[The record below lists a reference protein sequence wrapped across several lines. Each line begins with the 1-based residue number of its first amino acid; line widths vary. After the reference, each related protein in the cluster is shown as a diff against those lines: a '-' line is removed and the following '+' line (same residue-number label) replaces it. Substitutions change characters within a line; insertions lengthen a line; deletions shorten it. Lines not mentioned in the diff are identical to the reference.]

1 MNVQKI
7 SRSYKRTV
15 TVTMPNGGE
24 AWICHEAAIEAEV
37 NEADQA
43 NLGACFNQL
52 EEIAKTEVAGAV
64 NKELAII
71 ESKRQAANGGEPFP
85 GTAPSMGALKQ
96 L

>member
-1 MNVQKI
+1 MTKI

-37 NEADQA
+37 NETDQA
-43 NLGACFNQL
+43 NIAGCFNQL

-64 NKELAII
+64 NKELAMI
-71 ESKRQAANGGEPFP
+71 ESKRKAVGSEPFP
-85 GTAPSMGALKQ
+85 GTAPTMGALKQ